1 MGLVCG
7 GLQFTS
13 SSPSCPKFLLIVHI
27 LICGRQLLNKPAAS
41 VPLSPLGHTCG
52 ASTPP
57 FHVCF
62 PPPTPLISGP
72 LLTLFSLL
80 KGPVPEGGGE
90 FKFFLRSVSAVLLPA
105 SLVPCHAPLPEPH
118 LIKDLLGG
126 PGEARRE
133 GDPRQIT
140 AGLGGH
146 KPEGPQSLTT
156 PQMNKSQSNQL
167 LSALTSRDRLPLTA
181 ISANLE
187 GSNNHQ
193 EHRSKRLPCFWGQEK
208 G

>member
-62 PPPTPLISGP
+62 PPPPTYLWSSLDSVFSIEGASSGR
-72 LLTLFSLL
+72 
-80 KGPVPEGGGE
+80 GGG
-90 FKFFLRSVSAVLLPA
+90 V
-105 SLVPCHAPLPEPH
+105 
-118 LIKDLLGG
+118 
-126 PGEARRE
+126 
-133 GDPRQIT
+133 
-140 AGLGGH
+140 
-146 KPEGPQSLTT
+146 
-156 PQMNKSQSNQL
+156 
-167 LSALTSRDRLPLTA
+167 
-181 ISANLE
+181 
-187 GSNNHQ
+187 
-193 EHRSKRLPCFWGQEK
+193 
-208 G
+208 